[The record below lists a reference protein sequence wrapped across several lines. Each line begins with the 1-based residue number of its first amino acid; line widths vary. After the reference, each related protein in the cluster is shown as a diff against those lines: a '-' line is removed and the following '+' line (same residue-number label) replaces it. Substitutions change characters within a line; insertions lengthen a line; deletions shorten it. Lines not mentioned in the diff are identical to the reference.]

1 MKKVIRLTESD
12 LTRIV
17 KRVIKEQAQQ
27 TTQAQ
32 TQQTA
37 QVSAVQKCVASIKS
51 KPQSCLNNDA
61 GNCIK
66 DLGRMVTNSDPSLV
80 LPFAEAVRCLTPLIT
95 KA

>member
-17 KRVIKEQAQQ
+17 KRVIKE
-27 TTQAQ
+27 QAQ

>member
-1 MKKVIRLTESD
+1 MKRRLTERD
-12 LTRIV
+12 VTRIV
-17 KRVIKEQAQQ
+17 GKVLNEQ
-27 TTQAQ
+27 TTPQAQ

-37 QVSAVQKCVASIKS
+37 QVSAVQKCVATIKS

-66 DLGRMVTNSDPSLV
+66 DLGRMVTNSDPKLV
-80 LPFAEAVRCLTPLIT
+80 LPFADAVRCLTPLIT